1 MNWFIIITGTPKTVK
16 SKPNKIIE
24 FMKTKLIIFLLSI
37 PLLSIGQVKTPIN
50 IYFTNDEIKGNADPN
65 TIIKIDRNKLAVTG
79 LPIISVTVN
88 KNGYFEYSFQT
99 PLAAVA
105 GVQPNI
111 DIWAEDN
118 NGNKSA
124 VKQYTA
130 FTTTQA
136 LDEIVNKKFE
146 MPIKANNP
154 EIDGFQLPSTTFKYK
169 VKMLTTNFTVPIAR
183 FNIID
188 DGTDTKKGEISLFNS
203 VGAGFGVSWGEIE
216 KTTDANGSTLNID
229 YTNTFGLNLGFLFS
243 SGKDGDT
250 QKNIFAPTATVSIL
264 DFQIGFGYELGTTSQ
279 YQKKGFL
286 TIAYAIPLSK
296 LVKGKFYIFRASRGY
311 NDKNPLPKGTKITA
325 EKTSKQ
331 AFI

>member
-1 MNWFIIITGTPKTVK
+1 
-16 SKPNKIIE
+16 
-24 FMKTKLIIFLLSI
+24 MKTKLIILLLSI
-37 PLLSIGQVKTPIN
+37 PFLSIGQVKTPIN
-50 IYFTNDEIKGNADPN
+50 IYFTNDEIKGNADSN
-65 TIIKIDRNKLAVTG
+65 TIIKIDRNKLAVSG

-88 KNGYFEYSFQT
+88 KNGYFEYSFET
-99 PLAAVA
+99 PLSSVA
-105 GVQPNI
+105 GVQPNL
-111 DIWAEDN
+111 DLWAEDN
-118 NGNKSA
+118 NGNKSE
-124 VKQYTA
+124 VKEYTA
-130 FTTTQA
+130 FTITQA
-136 LDEIVNKKFE
+136 MDEIVNKKFK

-169 VKMLTTNFTVPIAR
+169 VKMLTTNFAVPLAR
-183 FNIID
+183 FNIIR

-243 SGKDGDT
+243 SGKDGDI
-250 QKNIFAPTATVSIL
+250 QKNIFAPTFTASIL
-264 DFQIGFGYELGTTSQ
+264 DFQIGFGYELGTTSL

-286 TIAYAIPLSK
+286 TIAYAIPIAK
-296 LVKGKFYIFRASRGY
+296 LVKGKYYIFRASSGY
-311 NDKNPLPKGTKITA
+311 NDKNPLPEGDKIKA